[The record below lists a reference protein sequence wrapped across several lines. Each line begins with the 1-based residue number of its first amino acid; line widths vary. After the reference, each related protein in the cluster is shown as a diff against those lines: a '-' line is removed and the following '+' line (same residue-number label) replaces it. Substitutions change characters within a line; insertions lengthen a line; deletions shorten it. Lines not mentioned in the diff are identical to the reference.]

1 MGRAKEFFP
10 PDLTN
15 ILESVAF
22 EEKWTKAEAEEA
34 RHWYERFLMLQWADP
49 ANEIVVIDR
58 KADLL
63 WHTHITYTL
72 RYRVY
77 CESCL
82 GYFLDHIPLDRPRK
96 PTKAELD
103 AADVAYRRWT
113 KGLAA
118 GTKGLAAGKKGAA
131 GTKESAAG
139 RGGGGVSPDSVTR
152 CTTKPVTVPTG

>member
-1 MGRAKEFFP
+1 MARAKEFFP

-15 ILESVAF
+15 ILETVAL
-22 EEKWTKAEAEEA
+22 EQKWTKKEAEAA
-34 RHWYERFLMLQWADP
+34 RAWYERFLMLQWADP
-49 ANEIVVIDR
+49 ANDIVVIDR

-63 WHTHITYTL
+63 WHMHIVYTL

-113 KGLAA
+113 KGSAA
-118 GTKGLAAGKKGAA
+118 GTKRFAAGKKG
-131 GTKESAAG
+131 SAAG
-139 RGGGGVSPDSVTR
+139 SGGGGGGGGASPDSVTR
-152 CTTKPVTVPTG
+152 CTTKPVTDPTG